1 MTQQEI
7 RSGRAPEAVFATSH
21 SELHPS
27 ISSMD
32 PAERIE
38 FTRLSQHRIIRFD
51 KRSDAELIEVALD
64 HESPMERERAIWEL
78 GDRST
83 GETFDFFSRMASKDS
98 DNRVRISTLWL
109 MQKISGDAATGLVLP
124 FLKDDELEVR
134 DWAHLLIREMSG
146 DNSRERSIRRPLRT
160 DMSNTF
166 DQTLPLLIAGYAR
179 VGIPGLGLIQATL
192 SPLWFESIMGRVM
205 ACTCEETFEND
216 LVIEKRIKEYHPDK
230 TDHFEIF
237 KFRGLSQELSPGVF
251 HHTYES
257 QAQHTFYPSG
267 KVEQGPED
275 PFSDVVTNLARSAR
289 TVAFHSDELGRK
301 VVESV
306 RGRYMGYA
314 YVNLER
320 TLRNGLS
327 IGPGEVQ
334 LSSPTHAK
342 AGPMTNTFLFGTFK
356 GKLSSLT
363 GDEFLDVN
371 TEPCHG
377 TLDGELD
384 IDLDGLPDRDPFDR
398 G

>member
-1 MTQQEI
+1 MTQHQT
-7 RSGRAPEAVFATSH
+7 RSGRAKEAVFATSH

-38 FTRLSQHRIIRFD
+38 FTRLSSHRIIRFD
-51 KRSDAELIEVALD
+51 KRSDEELTDVALHHD
-64 HESPMERERAIWEL
+64 SPMERERALWEL

-83 GETFDFFSRMASKDS
+83 GESFELFSRVASNDP
-98 DNRVRISTLWL
+98 DERVRISVLWL
-109 MQKISGDAATGLVLP
+109 IQKISGNAAIGLIQP
-124 FLKDDELEVR
+124 FLEDHELEVR
-134 DWAHLLIREMSG
+134 DWAHLLIREMTG
-146 DNSRERSIRRPLRT
+146 NDVRETGLHRPLREDT
-160 DMSNTF
+160 SNPF

-179 VGIPGLGLIQATL
+179 VGITDMGLIQATL

-205 ACTCEETFEND
+205 ACTREETFEND

-267 KVEQGPED
+267 KVEHGPED
-275 PFSDVVTNLARSAR
+275 PLSDVVTNLARSAR

-314 YVNLER
+314 FVSLER
-320 TLRNGLS
+320 ILRNGFS

-334 LSSPTHAK
+334 LSSPTHPT

-356 GKLSSLT
+356 GKLSSLSR
-363 GDEFLDVN
+363 DEYLDVN
-371 TEPCHG
+371 TERCHG
-377 TLDGELD
+377 TLEGELD
-384 IDLDGLPDRDPFDR
+384 IDLDGVADKDPFDLC
-398 G
+398 